1 MAVRK
6 VCGRLNRTAGKGAGP
21 LARVGLSVLLVSGGV
36 MGATAGTAT
45 ASTGDGTLTVE
56 VLRDFFGTGVIN

>member
-1 MAVRK
+1 MAVRG
-6 VCGRLNRTAGKGAGP
+6 VCKRLRRTAGKRTGP
-21 LARVGLSVLLVSGGV
+21 LARVGLCAFVLLGSA